1 MITRRVRA
9 ATPFADR
16 VLRLLTRI
24 PPGRVLTYGDLA
36 RLAGR
41 PGAGRAVGNI
51 MRAADRPGLPYHRV
65 VAAAGRVGGYGGV
78 PGLKAALL
86 RAEGLAIRGNRIV
99 DFARVQWTGGRR
111 TPGQRPAGGR
121 RLTP

>member
-1 MITRRVRA
+1 MNTRRTRSPA
-9 ATPFADR
+9 PFADR

-24 PPGRVLTYGDLA
+24 PPGRVLTYGDVA

-65 VAAAGRVGGYGGV
+65 VAAPGRVGGYGGV

-86 RAEGLAIRGNRIV
+86 RAEGLAIRGDRIV
-99 DFARVQWTGGRR
+99 DFQHVRWSGGRG
-111 TPGQRPAGGR
+111 TTGNAAR
-121 RLTP
+121 RRGV